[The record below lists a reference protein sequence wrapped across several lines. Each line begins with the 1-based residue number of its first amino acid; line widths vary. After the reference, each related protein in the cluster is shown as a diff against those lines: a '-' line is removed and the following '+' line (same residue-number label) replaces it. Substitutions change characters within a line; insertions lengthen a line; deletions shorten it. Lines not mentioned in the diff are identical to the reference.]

1 MELIDIQK
9 IVPDTEQPRKDFNAE
24 KMFSLKK
31 SVEKLGIKSPISVMR
46 IEGGKYMII
55 DGERRY
61 RTALDLGLKKVP
73 AVIEEDMSETDRLVI
88 QFNIQEQHAEWS
100 PLEKAQAI
108 TKLAERLDGTVK
120 EICEMLGMSVN
131 EQKIYNAFA
140 GLSDKEYYV
149 RNEVP
154 LAFAPSFQSMRA
166 EAKKLKTEELGK
178 EFTKADEKALEKALI
193 RSIKDGSLTDK
204 KNVTRLKD
212 AFIKNPKLIDK
223 YIEDKNTTPEGLFIE
238 ANAMGQYN
246 LRNVALQC
254 NYIGNFARRFLE
266 NPDASATDN
275 QIRSIRF
282 AHKALGD
289 MIKIID

>member
-1 MELIDIQK
+1 MELIDINK
-9 IVPDTEQPRKDFNAE
+9 IVPDAEQPRKDFNAE
-24 KMFSLKK
+24 KMFSLRK
-31 SVEKLGIKSPISVMR
+31 SVDKLGIKSPISVMK

-61 RTALDLGLKKVP
+61 RTALELGLKKIP
-73 AVIEEDMSETDRLVI
+73 AVIEEEMNETDRLVV

-108 TKLAERLDGTVK
+108 TKLAERLDGTVR

-131 EQKIYNAFA
+131 EQKIYTAFA

-154 LAFAPSFQSMRA
+154 LAFAPSFQSMKVTARH
-166 EAKKLKTEELGK
+166 LKTEQLGEAFIK
-178 EFTKADEKALEKALI
+178 SDEKALEKALV

-223 YIEDKNTTPEGLFIE
+223 YIEDKTATPDGLFIE
-238 ANAMGQYN
+238 AKAMGQYN

-254 NYIGNFARRFLE
+254 NYIGNFAKRFLE
-266 NPDASATDN
+266 QPDAEASET
-275 QIRSIRF
+275 QIRSIRS
-282 AHKALGD
+282 AHKSLGE
-289 MIKIID
+289 MLKVID